1 MNGTGKEEWIGKG
14 RKEKEGRELESKN
27 VRMNLKND
35 KITKRFETY

>member
-14 RKEKEGRELESKN
+14 RKEKGRELESKN